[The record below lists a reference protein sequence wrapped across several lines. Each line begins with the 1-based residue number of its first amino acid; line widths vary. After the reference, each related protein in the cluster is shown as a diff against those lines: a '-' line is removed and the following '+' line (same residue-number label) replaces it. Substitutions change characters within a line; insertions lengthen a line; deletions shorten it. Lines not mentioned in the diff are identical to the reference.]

1 VFRKI
6 ATFIVGIVLWGS
18 SSASAEPNLMFTV
31 NVYNDAGVRQAL
43 LQRSENIAGKIF
55 RHAGFAILWKDCSQA
70 RVERPGICIGARGD
84 TAFAVRIVPHSLS
97 LSGEA
102 FGVAFVGSDGQGVQ
116 ADVFYS
122 GIEQLTNDSS
132 ANPADIMGHVM
143 AHELGHLLLGLNS
156 HSSLGI
162 MQAHWTDRQLRQMSM
177 GFLKFDKHQSEA
189 IEALLLS
196 IRVMRQDELEQRGY

>member
-6 ATFIVGIVLWGS
+6 AIFILGIVLWGS
-18 SSASAEPNLMFTV
+18 SSAHASANLTFTV
-31 NVYNDAGVRQAL
+31 NVYNDAKVSPAL
-43 LQRSENIAGKIF
+43 LQHSESIAGKIF
-55 RHAGFAILWKDCSQA
+55 QQAGFAILWRDCTQA
-70 RVERPGICIGARGD
+70 HVEGRDMCLGARD
-84 TAFAVRIVPHSLS
+84 DIAFTIRIVPHSLS

-102 FGVAFVGSDGQGVQ
+102 FGVAFVGSDGQGAQ

-122 GIEQLTNDSS
+122 GIEQLTNDS
-132 ANPADIMGHVM
+132 NPADIMGHVM

-177 GFLKFDKHQSEA
+177 GFLKFDKRQSEA
-189 IEALLLS
+189 IGIRLLS
-196 IRVMRQDELEQRGY
+196 VHLMRQDELERRGY